1 MVLRPGGRQER
12 RLRAGLWVVGALL
25 TAASGAWVALQ
36 LHRGQDA
43 VDAASLVGLAVAVVG
58 LVVAVAGL
66 RLARAALG
74 QPADSAAQA
83 LSAAATLARQVER
96 AEAEQWR
103 RLVGGDR
110 KRINLRYS
118 LQAQRTHGS
127 QTPGPHGRLFDDGR
141 QTEVADIAAYYR
153 ATVPARLVVTGAP
166 GAGKTVLAL
175 ELLLDLIE
183 HRGETDP
190 VPVRMSL
197 AAWDTA
203 VPLDDFLISHLVNV
217 LDWPLERATQLVEH
231 GLVLPFLDG
240 LDEMDPGLDDDDG
253 RPVLDA
259 DGRPLPDPRAPRAR
273 AALNELNAYGHGR
286 AAGALVLTCRTTH
299 YEALLD
305 DDQLRDAAHIRID
318 PVAPGEALRYLEA
331 RSGGTARWQRLLEH
345 LRTHSADT
353 LARTLST
360 PWRLSL
366 TATVYSRTG
375 DPGELLAHQTPQEV
389 DEHLLALLI
398 PATLDL
404 HPPRR
409 GYTPDDTRRWLAR
422 IARSLQYSMPGQD
435 TPEPEPLAE
444 PRTDIHLHQL
454 WPIVGESRLVSCDLA
469 VCFLLAA
476 VPVFVEFSVSS
487 FLWLFGIFWS
497 ILLIALAGSSHTP
510 HRLNWRALRVQQERR
525 LMAFVLQ
532 VLFGLLALWVADLL
546 VWGFTSGLASATAV
560 MIAIM
565 LVVLAAMITG
575 TLEAAPIT
583 TMSPAAVLRSDLLY
597 RAVVSLPLGMCAGLI
612 FGLIFGLAHGVASG
626 LLVGVTLW
634 LSTALGIVSTSA
646 LWRYCLFLL
655 FARRVMP
662 FRLNAF
668 LAWSYEAGLLRMSG
682 NAYQFRHREFQDWL
696 AESCPGEPGS

>member
-1 MVLRPGGRQER
+1 M
-12 RLRAGLWVVGALL
+12 
-25 TAASGAWVALQ
+25 
-36 LHRGQDA
+36 
-43 VDAASLVGLAVAVVG
+43 VGLAVAVVG

-118 LQAQRTHGS
+118 LQAQRLPGS
-127 QTPGPHGRLFDDGR
+127 RTPGPHGRLFDDGH

-203 VPLDDFLISHLVNV
+203 VPLDDFLINHLVHV
-217 LDWPLERATQLVEH
+217 LDWPRERATQLVEH

-240 LDEMDPGLDDDDG
+240 LDEMDHGLDDDDG

-259 DGRPLPDPRAPRAR
+259 DGRPLPDPHAPRAR
-273 AALNELNAYGHGR
+273 AALNELNAYGRGR
-286 AAGALVLTCRTTH
+286 AAGALVLMCRTTH

-305 DDQLRDAAHIRID
+305 DDQLRDAAHIQID
-318 PVAPGEALRYLEA
+318 PVAPDEALRYLEA
-331 RSGGTARWQRLLEH
+331 RSGGTARWQRLLDH

-398 PATLDL
+398 PATLNL
-404 HPPRR
+404 HPPTR
-409 GYTPDDTRRWLAR
+409 GYAPDDARRWLAR
-422 IARSLQYSMPGQD
+422 IARSLQYSMPD
-435 TPEPEPLAE
+435 PETPDPQPLAE

-454 WPIVGESRLVSCDLA
+454 WPIVGDSRFFLCDLA
-469 VCFLLAA
+469 VCVLLAA

-487 FLWLFGIFWS
+487 GLWILGILSS
-497 ILLIALAGSSHTP
+497 ILSIALVGTSHTP
-510 HRLNWRALRVQQERR
+510 HRLNWRALRVRETGR
-525 LMAFVLQ
+525 LVKFVLL
-532 VLFGLLALWVADLL
+532 VLFEFLGLWTGSLLLWGFAPSTSIVFPSMIAMGLL
-546 VWGFTSGLASATAV
+546 
-560 MIAIM
+560 
-565 LVVLAAMITG
+565 VLAAIIAG
-575 TLEAAPIT
+575 DLEATPIT
-583 TMSPAAVLRSDLLY
+583 AMGPATVLRSDLLY
-597 RAVVSLPLGMCAGLI
+597 RAVVSLPVGLCAGLI
-612 FGLIFGLAHGVASG
+612 FGLVFGLVHGVASG
-626 LLVGVTLW
+626 LLVGATLW
-634 LSTALGIVSTSA
+634 LSTALAIVSTSA
-646 LWRYCLFLL
+646 LWRYFLFLL
-655 FARRVMP
+655 FARRMMP

-696 AESCPGEPGS
+696 AGSPD